1 VRYIWKMSDD
11 SKHLSDG
18 GGGTAHP
25 VVRLKMAFDVGRGDC
40 DAALVADDD
49 AILWQMGEDL
59 L

>member
-1 VRYIWKMSDD
+1 MSDD